1 MTEIREQEAAEQQLA
16 AQALDEARRLGRIQ
30 GRFANHGITGVRTL
44 VGVLLPLSAAE
55 RVADLLDR
63 LQRQEEL
70 GVEVDIDVELDEPQ
84 GGTT

>member
-1 MTEIREQEAAEQQLA
+1 MTEEQQAAEQQLA

-44 VGVLLPLSAAE
+44 VGVFLPLPAAE

-63 LQRQEEL
+63 QQRQEEL
-70 GVEVDIDVELDEPQ
+70 GVDVELEEP
-84 GGTT
+84 GGTA